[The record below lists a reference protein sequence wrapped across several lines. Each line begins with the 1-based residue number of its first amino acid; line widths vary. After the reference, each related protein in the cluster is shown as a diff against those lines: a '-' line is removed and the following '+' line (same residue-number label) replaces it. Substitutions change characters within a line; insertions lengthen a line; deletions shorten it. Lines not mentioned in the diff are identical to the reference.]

1 MYFLCRI
8 FGHLQLD
15 PSLGNVAFGSG
26 LHRWGFTLRRFA
38 KMYAA
43 KLGADEEKLMKK
55 LWGNHYYNPET
66 RKWSQTGGEGY
77 VRGFNKFI
85 LEPLFK
91 VLYHLTYFFNFTYIK
106 CLYTSIYMYEKD

>member
-1 MYFLCRI
+1 
-8 FGHLQLD
+8 
-15 PSLGNVAFGSG
+15 
-26 LHRWGFTLRRFA
+26 
-38 KMYAA
+38 
-43 KLGADEEKLMKK
+43 MKK

-91 VLYHLTYFFNFTYIK
+91 VLYDLTYFFYYAYIK
-106 CLYTSIYMYEKD
+106 C

>member
-106 CLYTSIYMYEKD
+106 CLYMHFHIHV